1 MSLEIETREDEL
13 YGIDVSLLIKN
24 KNVKRK
30 LEFSFK
36 DGANVYRS
44 RDGQY
49 QLKIHQAKIGQ
60 FYVSLESPLM
70 DVYSFCNI
78 VNFNSFI
85 ENPYYEYT
93 VDEDLAEQDKYL
105 DGYENVD
112 GCKNLTS
119 SKILTSSK
127 NATSSKNL
135 TSSKYLEFKNGQ
147 CLRRIEQEYEYDT
160 IKAIDIIDYSYKTPL
175 SFSSVNIF
183 EIVNSVVDHGLSY
196 YCSRKLDG
204 EKCLVKFYQNVIS
217 ITIGDDAQTYEHKND
232 FPNFSFISNFTFMG
246 EMVNDTIYIF
256 DVCINSVF
264 KHRLDIMKALKL
276 PIHLSNLTI
285 TNQVYHVKTNPLEEC
300 IDDLFNETL
309 NCKEA
314 ASQEANTLVVQ
325 TQNYTKAGFRS
336 VPIDGLIIAFD
347 WIMYHYKWK
356 KEHTIDL
363 KKTPNGY
370 VSKENILIFK
380 QIDDCNVDVE
390 DGAIVETTIY
400 GRFKKI
406 RRDKNTCNE
415 LFSIYCSKA
424 QAVENMNNLL

>member
-1 MSLEIETREDEL
+1 
-13 YGIDVSLLIKN
+13 
-24 KNVKRK
+24 
-30 LEFSFK
+30 
-36 DGANVYRS
+36 
-44 RDGQY
+44 
-49 QLKIHQAKIGQ
+49 
-60 FYVSLESPLM
+60 
-70 DVYSFCNI
+70 
-78 VNFNSFI
+78 
-85 ENPYYEYT
+85 
-93 VDEDLAEQDKYL
+93 
-105 DGYENVD
+105 
-112 GCKNLTS
+112 
-119 SKILTSSK
+119 
-127 NATSSKNL
+127 
-135 TSSKYLEFKNGQ
+135 
-147 CLRRIEQEYEYDT
+147 
-160 IKAIDIIDYSYKTPL
+160 
-175 SFSSVNIF
+175 
-183 EIVNSVVDHGLSY
+183 
-196 YCSRKLDG
+196 LDG

-217 ITIGDDAQTYEHKND
+217 ITIGDDAQTYEYKNN

-264 KHRLDIMKALKL
+264 KHRLDIMKTLKL

-309 NCKEA
+309 NCSEA
-314 ASQEANTLVVQ
+314 VGQEVQ
-325 TQNYTKAGFRS
+325 TQNSTKAGLSS

-380 QIDDCNVDVE
+380 EIDNCNVDVE
-390 DGAIVETTIY
+390 DGDIVETTIY

>member
-1 MSLEIETREDEL
+1 MSLEIETRDDEL

-24 KNVKRK
+24 KNVSRK

-44 RDGQY
+44 KDGQY

-105 DGYENVD
+105 DDYKYVD
-112 GCKNLTS
+112 DCKNLNS
-119 SKILTSSK
+119 CKSVTSSK
-127 NATSSKNL
+127 NVDDSKNL
-135 TSSKYLEFKNGQ
+135 NSCKYLEFKNGQ
-147 CLRRIEQEYEYDT
+147 CLRRTEQEYEYDT

-217 ITIGDDAQTYEHKND
+217 ITIGDEAQTYEYKNG

-246 EMVNDTIYIF
+246 EMVNDTIYLF

-264 KHRLDIMKALKL
+264 KHRLDIIKKLEL
-276 PIHLSNLTI
+276 PIHLPNLTI
-285 TNQVYHVKTNPLEEC
+285 TNQIYHVKSNRLEEC
-300 IDDLFNETL
+300 IDDLFNEEPPNIFNVVPTVISLSKQL
-309 NCKEA
+309 N
-314 ASQEANTLVVQ
+314 
-325 TQNYTKAGFRS
+325 S

-380 QIDDCNVDVE
+380 EIDNCNVEIE
-390 DGAIVETTIY
+390 DGVIVETTIY